1 MTIRVEP
8 SIEDAGSDSLHFEGV
23 PRASIQTA
31 RPALRRLPTRPSHLV
46 QSTLQ
51 MLLPFVFK
59 GQRLRLSYTAA
70 AEVLAREFA
79 AKQQGKCNLLIAFR
93 HPSPRD
99 PLVLADLFWNRIP
112 QAARR
117 MGLPLRGPILLRFL
131 YDRGIP
137 LWAGPMIAWLLQRC
151 GGIAIH
157 RGRLDRPALKQAREA
172 LAKGQQA
179 LVVAPEG
186 ATNNLSSEMAP
197 LEPGVAQIAFWAAED
212 MASID
217 DSRELHVV
225 PVGIRYSWRR
235 PDWRTLDARLIAL
248 EQHLGVDRNP
258 THDRRNRLM
267 EIGANLIGALEQ
279 LERLQSEPSRPLAER
294 IEIYR
299 LHGLQKAESH
309 FGLRASGTL
318 QERCR
323 RIEQAAWD
331 RIYRDNIDQL
341 PPLERSLAD
350 WEAREADLQL
360 TRMRLVEHFTS
371 VSGHYLS
378 DQRDFDRFGEM
389 VQLVEE
395 AIGWIEDQPWTGF
408 PCFGPQSVELSVGEP
423 IAVDS
428 RLQEYRRDRRQ
439 AVQTLTGDLHD
450 ALAQL
455 MQPRET

>member
-1 MTIRVEP
+1 M
-8 SIEDAGSDSLHFEGV
+8 
-23 PRASIQTA
+23 PRASTQNA
-31 RPALRRLPTRPSHLV
+31 RPALRRLPTRPSRMV
-46 QSTLQ
+46 QAVVSR
-51 MLLPFVFK
+51 LLPLLFRSQ
-59 GQRLRLSYTAA
+59 GLELSHRDA
-70 AEVLAREFA
+70 AEALAEAFA
-79 AKQQGKCNLLIAFR
+79 AQQSGACNLLIAFR
-93 HPSPRD
+93 HPSTRD
-99 PLVLADLFWNRIP
+99 PVVMADLFWNGIP
-112 QAARR
+112 RAARR
-117 MGLPLRGPILLRFL
+117 LKLQLPRPIQLRFL

-137 LWAGPMIAWLLQRC
+137 IWAGPVIGWLLQRS

-157 RGRLDRPALKQAREA
+157 RGRLDRPALAQARGA
-172 LAKGQQA
+172 LAQGRYP

-217 DSRELHVV
+217 DARTLHVI
-225 PVGIRYSWRR
+225 PVGIRYGWRR
-235 PDWRTLDARLIAL
+235 PDWRALDARLIAL
-248 EQHLGVDRNP
+248 EQHLGVDRSP
-258 THDRRNRLM
+258 TDDRRDRLLG
-267 EIGANLIGALEQ
+267 IGANLIGALEQ
-279 LERLQSEPSRPLAER
+279 LERLRSEPNRPLAER
-294 IEIYR
+294 IENYR

-331 RIYRDNIDQL
+331 RIYRDNIEQL

-395 AIGWIEDQPWTGF
+395 AIGWIEDRPWTGS
-408 PCFGPQSVELSVGEP
+408 PCFGPQRVELSVGEP

-455 MQPRET
+455 MQPRMN